1 MAMYYDLYFEMV
13 YGSGMKADKET
24 VKQSDLLAT
33 LSLKS
38 LSPALYTPAPPTTSN
53 TYTHIVSTCS
63 SMGRAANG
71 AKCCFLK

>member
-1 MAMYYDLYFEMV
+1 MYYDLYFEMV

-38 LSPALYTPAPPTTSN
+38 LSPALYTPPPN
-53 TYTHIVSTCS
+53 HLQHIYAYCQHMLIDGEGCEWS
-63 SMGRAANG
+63 
-71 AKCCFLK
+71 